1 MAKSKN
7 SRKKPY
13 KRIALIIGSAFAGVF
28 LMMEIA
34 GYGIE
39 MMGRRRPSRFADP
52 GIASEKKTERDNRS
66 LERRFESRIAAFKP
80 RGEYIAIDTA
90 ENKLSIRMGDRII
103 LEAVV
108 SCGSGEI
115 LQDFG
120 GARRWVF
127 DTPRGVYEVQS
138 KLVNPTWIKPDWA
151 FIEEGEKP
159 PSNFKER
166 VDNDSLGSYALGFG
180 DGYFIHGT
188 LYTRLLGRNVTHG
201 CVRVGDKDL
210 KAVFDRARIG
220 TKVYIF

>member
-7 SRKKPY
+7 SGKKSYRKK
-13 KRIALIIGSAFAGVF
+13 ALILGSAIAGLF
-28 LMMEIA
+28 ILLEIA

-39 MMGRRRPSRFADP
+39 IMGRRRHSQFADP
-52 GIASEKKTERDNRS
+52 EIAEKKKTEREIRN
-66 LERRFESRIAAFKP
+66 LEKRLESRMAAYKP

-90 ENKLSIRMGDRII
+90 ENKLSIRTGERII

-159 PSNFKER
+159 PSNFNAR
-166 VDNDSLGSYALGFG
+166 IDNDSLGSYALGFG

-210 KAVFDRARIG
+210 KAVFDRAKIG
-220 TKVYIF
+220 TRVYIF